1 MVSSWENHLFRLGPS
16 IPWRTVSHKQRVDDP
31 FSSPVPTGGLRWL
44 CPRSGLRGWHGQG
57 QNLKI
62 HPHLGIFSHEN
73 LDLSHDETMN
83 IQGGAPKIA
92 KLVYK
97 WFNNGLW

>member
-1 MVSSWENHLFRLGPS
+1 
-16 IPWRTVSHKQRVDDP
+16 
-31 FSSPVPTGGLRWL
+31 
-44 CPRSGLRGWHGQG
+44 
-57 QNLKI
+57 
-62 HPHLGIFSHEN
+62 LGIFSHEN